1 MEIGPRKLEDRVGAA
16 IIAAGQAFAE
26 PRWRAWA
33 RRWVRGKDRSAA
45 AAHIAFAI
53 ADAEVE
59 ARGAG
64 PAPPAGPG
72 PAVAARTAALLAIE
86 IKRIEGL
93 REVGEGSLART
104 LEQNIA
110 AVAARAGTQSACYER
125 RIWD

>member
-16 IIAAGQAFAE
+16 IVAAGQAFAE
-26 PRWRAWA
+26 PRWREWA
-33 RRWVRGKDRSAA
+33 LRWVGGKDRSEA

-59 ARGAG
+59 ARR
-64 PAPPAGPG
+64 GPG

-86 IKRIEGL
+86 IKRIEAL
-93 REVGEGSLART
+93 REVGARSLART
-104 LEQNIA
+104 LAQNIA
-110 AVAARAGTQSACYER
+110 AVAAQAGSSSARHER